1 MFYLFTNIIM
11 NEKDILDLEKS
22 FDVLKVSL
30 NSNDSKGELTSNLN
44 NSIDDFLI
52 DCSAIVEEISE
63 KKMSQ
68 LGSDDFK
75 KLSKIFDI
83 M

>member
-1 MFYLFTNIIM
+1 MI
-11 NEKDILDLEKS
+11 EKDILDLEKS
-22 FDVLKVSL
+22 FDLLKVSL
-30 NSNDSKGELTSNLN
+30 NSNDSKDKLLSNLRD
-44 NSIDDFLI
+44 SIDDFLI

-68 LGSDDFK
+68 LGSSDFK